1 MKEVS
6 RAVRYGSWKG
16 WSSPPPVVPAEMRA
30 VATAFIDLQEARHQ
44 ADYDNAK
51 TWTAREAKLQI
62 ALAESAFENWRK
74 IRTDP
79 AANEYLLSLLV
90 GKKRE

>member
-6 RAVRYGSWKG
+6 RTVKQGTWRA
-16 WSSPPPVVPAEMRA
+16 WSAPPPALPAELRV
-30 VATAFIDLQEARHQ
+30 VATAFFDLQEARHQ

-51 TWTAREAKLQI
+51 TWTPTDAQRQI
-62 ALAESAFENWRK
+62 AVAQSAFENWRK